1 MAVVLPDDLS
11 RLKFPQPGI
20 VVAADC
26 DKVGRVGGEGA
37 VPDPA
42 LMIFQDN
49 IRRQRSFLRDHINIR
64 SSERVGAVRESVT
77 SSQATIQNP

>member
-11 RLKFPQPGI
+11 RLKLPQPGI
-20 VVAADC
+20 VVATDC

-42 LMIFQDN
+42 LVIFQDN
-49 IRRQRSFLRDHINIR
+49 IRRQRFSLRNHINIR
-64 SSERVGAVRESVT
+64 SSERVGAIRESVT
-77 SSQATIQNP
+77 SSHAAIQDP